1 MKKLIQLLCV
11 FAIALFFAPTAR
23 ADRMS
28 ELQERFK
35 NRLPQLREGKSS
47 ATIGETA
54 GGFVEAVEG
63 KQPDEKLK
71 TVVDEENA
79 DRRELYKLIAEKEKT
94 TEDKVAERN
103 GIRNFQKAASGE
115 MLKDK
120 DGKWRKKA

>member
-1 MKKLIQLLCV
+1 MNTITRRTFVLLGV
-11 FAIALFFAPTAR
+11 FTLAALLPATPAK
-23 ADRMS
+23 ADRMA

-47 ATIGETA
+47 GTIGETA

-63 KQPDEKLK
+63 KALDDKLK
-71 TVVDEENA
+71 GTVDEENA

-103 GIRNFQKAASGE
+103 GLRNFERAASGE

-120 DGKWRKKA
+120 